1 MKKITQVVLA
11 GLMAVG
17 TVACSGEGTYTPGT
31 YTGEAQGFGGKVSV
45 TITVD
50 KNKITEQG
58 NINADC
64 SSTGDGVT
72 NADAL
77 AIQKY
82 KLAIITSLP
91 EKK

>member
-1 MKKITQVVLA
+1 MQSISNPSKYGVK
-11 GLMAVG
+11 G
-17 TVACSGEGTYTPGT
+17 T
-31 YTGEAQGFGGKVSV
+31 
-45 TITVD
+45 D